1 MHPRLLRLHV
11 LAGVHSLVDC
21 MRTGRQRA
29 QDTVEYGLVLVG
41 GALLAVLAYTLF
53 SPIVQE
59 IAAQVQRELTTQ
71 FK

>member
-1 MHPRLLRLHV
+1 MHPRLFRAHV
-11 LAGVHSLVDC
+11 LAGIHSLVGC
-21 MRTGRQRA
+21 MRTSRQRA

-59 IAAQVQRELTTQ
+59 LASKVQSELTQ
-71 FK
+71 IR

>member
-1 MHPRLLRLHV
+1 MHPRLFRPHV
-11 LAGVHSLVDC
+11 LAGIHSLIDR

-59 IAAQVQRELTTQ
+59 VASKVQSELTQ
-71 FK
+71 IR